1 MGFWSS
7 LKKKIKGALK
17 KVWQGIKGAIRLI
30 VRVVVTV
37 VGAVL
42 GIVDLFLGFIN
53 WPPKKL
59 RLHIFILTGDKGPI
73 VTPADL
79 TPAIDFIKQTYKKRF
94 NVKVLAY
101 SKNQVEIIEEQAPQ
115 AALEVACDGSDLF
128 GADGDFFADHLAGWN
143 AIPIALTFPVTAFII
158 SDIKDTKGCSLGP
171 LTDYVL
177 VDHDGVFVPSTL
189 AHEVGHACNLWHS
202 GTKSN
207 LMYHPDDRG
216 DQVKWF
222 QRNLFRSSRHVTYW

>member
-1 MGFWSS
+1 M
-7 LKKKIKGALK
+7 
-17 KVWQGIKGAIRLI
+17 I
-30 VRVVVTV
+30 VRVVTV
-37 VGAVL
+37 IGAVL
-42 GIVDLFLGFIN
+42 GIVDLLFGFIN

-59 RLHIFILTGDKGPI
+59 RLHIFILTGNKGPI

-79 TPAIDFIKQTYKKRF
+79 TPAIDFLKQTYKKRF

-101 SKNQVEIIEEQAPQ
+101 SKSQVEIIEAQAPQ
-115 AALEVACDGSDLF
+115 AALEVVCNGSDLF
-128 GADGDFFADHLAGWN
+128 GADGDFFANHLAGWN

-158 SDIKDTKGCSLGP
+158 SNIEDTKGCSLGP

-189 AHEVGHACNLWHS
+189 AHELGHACNLWHS

-216 DQVKWF
+216 DEVKLF
-222 QRNLFRSSRHVTYW
+222 QRNLVRSSRHVTYW